1 MNLSANQ
8 TKIVNCL
15 MKTKTKLFYNFE
27 QIQQETGLARTTII
41 NNLDTLV
48 KLEIVERN
56 SVKRNGLKGRPKIIW
71 WLI

>member
-15 MKTKTKLFYNFE
+15 MKNRSFWNFE
-27 QIQQETGLARTTII
+27 QIQQETNLARTTII

-48 KLEIVERN
+48 KLRVVARN
-56 SVKRNGLKGRPKIIW
+56 SVKKNGLKGRPKIIW